1 MEGLGLTMSATPDPS
16 GSGSLLHAGC
26 GGDALPD
33 WLAHF
38 AEVRLDIDPRCKPD
52 IVASMTDMGEIGPF
66 DAAYCSH
73 ALEHLAPHD
82 VGLALGEFR
91 RVLKPG
97 AALVVIVPDLEDVRP
112 TEEVLYESP
121 AGPVC
126 GLDIFYGMRRYLA
139 EYPHMAHRTG
149 FVAATLSQ
157 ALAYAGFER
166 VGAQRL
172 PHFNL
177 LGTGTCP

>member
-1 MEGLGLTMSATPDPS
+1 MQMATP
-16 GSGSLLHAGC
+16 GLVRGRC
-26 GGDALPD
+26 TPD
-33 WLAHF
+33 
-38 AEVRLDIDPRCKPD
+38 V
-52 IVASMTDMGEIGPF
+52 VASMTDMGDIGPF

-82 VGLALGEFR
+82 LCVALAEFR
-91 RVLKPG
+91 RVLRSG
-97 AALVVIVPDLEDVRP
+97 GALVVIVPDLEDVRP
-112 TEEVLYESP
+112 TEDVLYESA

-139 EYPHMAHRTG
+139 EFPHMAHRNG
-149 FVAATLSQ
+149 FVADTLRS
-157 ALAYAGFER
+157 ALQSAGFVQ

-177 LGTGTCP
+177 LGTALSP